1 MIRRRRALLSVSDK
15 TGIQELGLALSDR
28 GFEILS
34 TGGTARE
41 LRAAQLD
48 VTDVATVTGHPEIME
63 GRVKTLHPAIHG
75 PLLARRDVPGDM
87 DALDA
92 HGYQPIDLVAVNLY
106 PFREAIARGDVSV
119 AAAMKQVDIG
129 GPTMI
134 RAAAK
139 NHAHVWVV
147 VDPDDYARVVDALD
161 DNGGADPLR
170 KELAGKV
177 FRHISEYDAAIAEFL
192 SGAGSATAAGGTD
205 PLPEALS
212 LSLGRI
218 SSLRYGENPD
228 QAASFY
234 APEGQAVHGIASLP
248 QHHGKELSYNNLLD
262 LDGALLS
269 LSPFALSL
277 RPVVC
282 IIKHTTPCGIGLGD
296 SVESAFRLALR
307 TDPLSA
313 FGSVISTNRPV
324 DKEAATALSEL
335 FIECVVAPEFTEE
348 AMEILTG
355 KKNLR
360 ILTFPEY
367 DGEFPPKIL
376 PLTTMETFDRELEGS
391 PGPIRTARF
400 LAAHGWDPGPQV
412 LRGIHGGILAQTAP
426 LPPFFG
432 VADVNWKV
440 ATKRTPTEGE
450 ADDLAFAWA
459 AVFGVKSNAI
469 LLAKGGATLGI
480 GAGQMSRVDASRLSV
495 QKAHDAGLDLQGCAL
510 ASDAFFPFADG
521 VEAAASAGVKAIIQP
536 GGSIR
541 DEQVVA
547 AADTAGIAMVFTG
560 RRLFRH

>member
-480 GAGQMSRVDASRLSV
+480 GAGQMSRVDASRLVGPKGSRCR
-495 QKAHDAGLDLQGCAL
+495 ARL
-510 ASDAFFPFADG
+510 
-521 VEAAASAGVKAIIQP
+521 AGVC
-536 GGSIR
+536 
-541 DEQVVA
+541 V
-547 AADTAGIAMVFTG
+547 GI
-560 RRLFRH
+560 RRLLPVRRWR